1 MKNINI
7 QVDDSL
13 HYSLRLMAAQAGLT
27 LKATIIKILES
38 AVQRQEM
45 IERGQVK

>member
-7 QVDDSL
+7 QVEDSL
-13 HYSLRLMAAQAGLT
+13 HYSLRLWAATSGMT
-27 LKATIIKILES
+27 LKSVIIKILED

-45 IERGQVK
+45 IERGQK